1 MYSRLDTFMN
11 AEQVPNHINWQLDEK
26 LGEIRREFKEDFF
39 RLKEEVNVMGK
50 SLQLPGLIGDSCKYP
65 TITDFLVMTFRDNN
79 YLFEMMDKDLK
90 RIEEVEIKELRI
102 DVDSLKMR
110 TSDLQRALDSNVKD
124 LRVAI
129 ASECDRVELSLTD
142 KLDVL
147 GNVQRGQGIRLRETE
162 DDIKG
167 MKTDSEKKQDIISL
181 LLSDVGQCKITQEDH
196 IQKLAHISTEMSHH
210 QRQLTK
216 LDRA

>member
-1 MYSRLDTFMN
+1 MN
-11 AEQVPNHINWQLDEK
+11 AEQITNHINWQFDEK

-39 RLKEEVNVMGK
+39 RLKEEVNVIGK

-110 TSDLQRALDSNVKD
+110 TSDL
-124 LRVAI
+124 
-129 ASECDRVELSLTD
+129 
-142 KLDVL
+142 
-147 GNVQRGQGIRLRETE
+147 
-162 DDIKG
+162 
-167 MKTDSEKKQDIISL
+167 
-181 LLSDVGQCKITQEDH
+181 
-196 IQKLAHISTEMSHH
+196 
-210 QRQLTK
+210 
-216 LDRA
+216 

>member
-1 MYSRLDTFMN
+1 
-11 AEQVPNHINWQLDEK
+11 
-26 LGEIRREFKEDFF
+26 
-39 RLKEEVNVMGK
+39 
-50 SLQLPGLIGDSCKYP
+50 
-65 TITDFLVMTFRDNN
+65 MTFRDNN